1 MSKTGGR
8 EYKKLTQI
16 KQDIIMN
23 RLAKL
28 DFRKIIYLLTRYC
41 IVNSCDHQQRCY
53 DGDIQYFV
61 SGAWYI

>member
-41 IVNSCDHQQRCY
+41 IVNNCDHQQRCY
-53 DGDIQYFV
+53 DGDI
-61 SGAWYI
+61 